1 MNAIVRWTT
10 FAATLALVGCGEG
23 PPSLDGDNIATVPAK
38 GRVMLSG
45 GKPLTNGVIRIEPL
59 VDGGSTNQATGEIQG
74 DGSFEL
80 RSSPSKTGAMPGKY
94 RVLIENTTTKL
105 KIRPGKEPEVEVKEG
120 QDIEVKL
127 P

>member
-1 MNAIVRWTT
+1 MRVFVRRTI

-23 PPSLDGDNIATVPAK
+23 PPSLDGGTIATVPAK
-38 GRVMLSG
+38 GKVRLSD
-45 GKPLTNGVIRIEPL
+45 GKPLTKGVIRIEPL

-80 RSSPSKTGAMPGKY
+80 RSSPSTTGAMPGKY
-94 RVLIENTTTKL
+94 RVLIENSTTKVKL
-105 KIRPGKEPEVEVKEG
+105 KPGKETLVEVKEG
-120 QDIEVKL
+120 QDLEVKL